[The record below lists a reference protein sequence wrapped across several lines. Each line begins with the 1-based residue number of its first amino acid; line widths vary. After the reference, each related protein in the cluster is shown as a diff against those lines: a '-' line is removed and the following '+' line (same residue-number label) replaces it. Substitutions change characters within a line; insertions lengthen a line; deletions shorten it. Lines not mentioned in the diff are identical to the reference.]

1 MSERMVGTVT
11 NYFSKVGVAAIELE
25 SSVKTGDT
33 LHFKGAHTDFT
44 QPVESMQVEHET
56 VEQAGAGSQVGIK
69 VSDRVRPG
77 DSVLLVTE

>member
-1 MSERMVGTVT
+1 MPEHMVGTVT
-11 NYFSKVGVAAIELE
+11 NYFSKLGVAAIDLE
-25 SSVKTGDT
+25 DSVKTGDT

-44 QPVESMQVEHET
+44 QPVDSMQVEHES

-69 VSDRVRPG
+69 VSERVRPG